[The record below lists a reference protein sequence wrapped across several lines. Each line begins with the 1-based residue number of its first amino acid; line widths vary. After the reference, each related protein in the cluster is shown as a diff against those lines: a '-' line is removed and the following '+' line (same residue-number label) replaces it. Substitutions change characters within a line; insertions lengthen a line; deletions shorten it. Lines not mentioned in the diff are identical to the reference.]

1 MIVGGLQ
8 IVLQGIMKTLQV
20 ENFGN
25 IIVFCLYVIGLTSAL
40 ILGFYF
46 DFKLRGIWGGWCIG
60 LIALVCYEIRYLS
73 RI

>member
-1 MIVGGLQ
+1 
-8 IVLQGIMKTLQV
+8 
-20 ENFGN
+20 
-25 IIVFCLYVIGLTSAL
+25 VIGLTSAL